1 MERSFQ
7 NSETI
12 FSTRTILIVWKAGY
26 FDSKDC
32 CQTHLGL

>member
-12 FSTRTILIVWKAGY
+12 FSTRTILIVWKGGY